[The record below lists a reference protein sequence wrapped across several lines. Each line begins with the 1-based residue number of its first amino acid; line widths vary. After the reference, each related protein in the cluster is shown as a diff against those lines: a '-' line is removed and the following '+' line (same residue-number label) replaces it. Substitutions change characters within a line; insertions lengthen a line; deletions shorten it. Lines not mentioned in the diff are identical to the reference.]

1 MISKPKIS
9 QGILVGEDPW
19 LNYARIDLPVD
30 YSRHTGNCMSPAFTT
45 FQLSDIENSAHL
57 QNTLLTAYK
66 TLLYRYSNQKDI
78 CIGIIDDNKLRPLYN
93 ELNGDLKFSDLSHQ
107 ITNSTKKANAY
118 EYTITTNSFSA
129 LFYPVFFPQITP
141 AELAVNSF
149 EYDVALILEVSP
161 EGLTGK
167 LCYNANLFKES
178 SILRMVEHYKNLLKS
193 ILRESHQKIG
203 SIPILSDGE
212 LHALS
217 WFNNTTEP
225 YPLDKPLNSL
235 LEEQVLKTPDNI
247 ALQAGD
253 KKLIYSEL
261 NEKAN
266 QMARHLIKNKV
277 KLGDNVGLLVAR
289 DFNMII
295 GMFAILKAGAAYVPI
310 DPDYPIDRQIYI
322 LTNSSVSLVLT
333 DLDYPLNALMP
344 VVNFIN
350 IDKADL
356 DVYPA
361 DNPGL
366 SIDGRQLAYTIYT
379 SGSTGK
385 PKGVMIEHHAAINLV
400 SWVNKRFNIGAQD
413 RLLFITSM
421 CFDLSVYDIF
431 GILAAGGTV
440 VIANQQQ
447 ISDFNQLQDMLQRYE
462 ITFWDSVPTTLDYL
476 IKELENSDNAYRQHS
491 LRVVFLSGDWIP
503 VNLPGRIKK
512 YFPYANVISLGGA
525 TEGTVWSN
533 YFCVENTDSNW
544 NSIPYGRPI
553 TNNYFYIL
561 NEQLQPV
568 PMGVT
573 GELYIGGR
581 GVARGY
587 ANDQK
592 KTDMAFIDDPFNR
605 ESGAKMY
612 RTGDLGRMLPDMNME
627 FIGRKDNQV
636 KINGF
641 RVELGE
647 IEHILNQHEKIKNA
661 VVLAKVDKNAK
672 KHLVGYLV
680 INGSFEKDAI
690 VNYLKTKLPDYMIPA
705 LWVEMISMPLNINGK
720 IDRGALPDVKLDEKP
735 QQSFAEPLTPDEKI
749 MAEIWQQV
757 FKIDRVGVN
766 DNFYELGGHSL
777 MGLQII
783 SRFNKETGKK
793 LTAAM
798 LFKNPTI
805 PALLASAEKS
815 TKPSKWK
822 SLIPIKATGN
832 KTPLYIV
839 HGDGLY
845 VIGFN
850 DLAKY
855 VDKDQPVFGLQP
867 GDLNDADKKIE
878 TMADI
883 ANHYINE
890 ILLHNPDGPYAIAGY
905 SFGGF
910 VAVEMEKLLTEMGKK
925 VKMLALFD
933 TNSENCFYNK
943 GFKATF
949 RKKIKRQLPKLLYVL
964 KSTIKNPR
972 TFYKYNFTLFSTN
985 FKTTLQKYG
994 LIKDAKAEDIYKRIL
1009 IVNEKYNKA
1018 FKDYNLAPVN
1028 NTIYLFKA
1036 ERQTYFVDDFKYLG
1050 WDKFA
1055 KKGIKVFEIPGDH
1068 NSMLKQPHVAA
1079 FGRTLQHALDNC

>member
-1 MISKPKIS
+1 MISKPKTS
-9 QGILVGEDPW
+9 QAVLVSKDSW

-30 YSRHTGNCMSPAFTT
+30 YSRRAGNCMSPAFVT
-45 FQLSDIENSAHL
+45 FQLSDSNSAHL
-57 QNTLLTAYK
+57 QNILLAAYK
-66 TLLYRYSNQKDI
+66 ALLYRYSNQKDI
-78 CIGIIDDNKLRPLYN
+78 CIGIVNDNKLRPLYS
-93 ELNGDLKFSDLSHQ
+93 ELNGDLKFSDLSDQ
-107 ITNSTKKANAY
+107 IITNTKKANAY
-118 EYTITTNSFSA
+118 DNITTTNSFSA
-129 LFYPVFFPQITP
+129 LFYPVFFSQITP
-141 AELAVNSF
+141 AELTINSF
-149 EYDVALILEVSP
+149 EYEVALILE
-161 EGLTGK
+161 ETTNGLIGK

-178 SILRMVEHYKNLLKS
+178 SILRMVVHYKNLLKS
-193 ILRESHQKIG
+193 ILKEPHQKIG
-203 SIPILSDGE
+203 ALPMLADEE
-212 LHALS
+212 LQALS
-217 WFNNTTEP
+217 LFNNTTEP
-225 YPLDKPLNSL
+225 YPLNKPLNSL
-235 LEEQVLKTPDNI
+235 LEDQVLKTPGNI

-253 KKLIYSEL
+253 KVMTYSEL
-261 NEKAN
+261 NERAN
-266 QMARHLIKNKV
+266 QVARHLIENKV
-277 KLGDNVGLLVAR
+277 KPGDNVGLLVAR

-295 GMFAILKAGAAYVPI
+295 GMFAILKAGGAYVPI

-322 LTNSSVSLVLT
+322 LTNSSVNLVLT
-333 DLDYPLNALMP
+333 DLDYPLNSLMP
-344 VVNFIN
+344 VVTFIN

-356 DVYPA
+356 DTYAA
-361 DNPGL
+361 DNLGL
-366 SIDGRQLAYTIYT
+366 SIDSKQLAYTIYT

-385 PKGVMIEHHAAINLV
+385 PKGVMIEHHSAINLV
-400 SWVNKRFNIGAQD
+400 LWVNKRFNIGAHD
-413 RLLFITSM
+413 RLLCITSM

-431 GILAAGGTV
+431 GILAAGGTL

-447 ISDFNQLQDMLQRYE
+447 IGDFNQLQDMLQRYQ

-476 IKELENSDNAYRQHS
+476 IKELESTNNTYRQHS

-512 YFPYANVISLGGA
+512 YFPQANVVSLGGA

-533 YFCVENTDSNW
+533 YFCVENTEPGW

-573 GELYIGGR
+573 GELYIGGC

-592 KTDMAFIDDPFNR
+592 KTDHSFVNDPFNSDR
-605 ESGAKMY
+605 GGRMY

-647 IEHILNQHEKIKNA
+647 IEHILCQHEKVKSA
-661 VVLAKVDKNAK
+661 VVLAKVDKNDK
-672 KHLVGYLV
+672 KHLIGYLV
-680 INGSFEKDAI
+680 INGSFEKDGI

-705 LWVEMISMPLNINGK
+705 LWVEMKSMPLNINGK
-720 IDRGALPDVKLDEKP
+720 IDRAALPEAKLDEKP
-735 QQSFAEPLTPDEKI
+735 QSSYMEPLTPDEKT
-749 MAEIWQQV
+749 MSEIWQQV
-757 FKIDRVGVN
+757 FKIDKVGIN

-805 PALLASAEKS
+805 SALLASAEKNN
-815 TKPSKWK
+815 KPSKWK
-822 SLIPIKATGN
+822 SLIPIKATGS

-867 GDLNDADKKIE
+867 GDLNDADKNIE

-890 ILLHNPDGPYAIAGY
+890 ILLHNPHGPYAIAGY

-910 VAVEMEKLLTEMGKK
+910 VAVEMEKLLTEMGKE

-943 GFKATF
+943 GFKVTF
-949 RKKIKRQLPKLLYVL
+949 RKKIKRQLPKLFYVL
-964 KSTIKNPR
+964 KSTIKNPK

-985 FKTTLQKYG
+985 LKIALQKYG
-994 LIKDAKAEDIYKRIL
+994 LVKEAKGEDIYKRIL
-1009 IVNEKYNKA
+1009 LVNEKYNKA
-1018 FKDYNLAPVN
+1018 FKNYSIAPVN
-1028 NTIYLFKA
+1028 NTIHLFKA

-1055 KKGIKVFEIPGDH
+1055 KRGVKVFEIPGDH

-1079 FGRTLQHALDNC
+1079 FGHALQRALDNC